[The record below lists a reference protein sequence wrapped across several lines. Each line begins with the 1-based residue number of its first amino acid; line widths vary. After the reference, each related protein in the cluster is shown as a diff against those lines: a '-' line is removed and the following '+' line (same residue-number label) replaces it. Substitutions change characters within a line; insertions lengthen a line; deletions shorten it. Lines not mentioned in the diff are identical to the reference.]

1 MAAREIELPRDPTC
15 AVRARRW
22 LEAAAG
28 SHVPSE
34 ALDDAKLVATELVEN
49 ALIHGAGKI
58 WLRLDIAGDR
68 LRLEV
73 TDEGQGAAIK
83 IREQGPELGGWG
95 LVLVDRLA
103 TRWGA
108 FEGTTHVWAEL
119 PAGPRP
125 R

>member
-1 MAAREIELPRDPTC
+1 MAPREIELPRDRTC

-22 LEAAAG
+22 LEATAG